1 MNDFLTDIL
10 HMSLTGSIV
19 IIVVLIARVLMRKL
33 PKKYMYLLWGIVGF
47 RLLCPI
53 AFESRFSIFNIRP
66 IRNSVDNVRNLPLI
80 QYGSAHG
87 TPVAE
92 VSSQA
97 AAQTAQ
103 TAATGTIE
111 KINMMPFLLTLLWA
125 AIAVGIVCAIVY
137 KYIAIRHDL
146 KNTKEIKPGMFVG
159 NQVDTPFV
167 MGIIKP
173 KIYMPAGLTEAELEY
188 LTLHEKTHIKRGDTF
203 FKAVGLTAL
212 ALHWFNPLV
221 WIAYAMFVRDME
233 MSCDEAVI
241 AKLGN
246 DVKADYSMSLVSFA
260 QRSNRSKYIV
270 VPIAFSKMLFGR
282 KDVKMRI
289 KNVLGYHGTSKLI
302 STMALVLVAS
312 IGLVCVF
319 NATSRADESEDDETS
334 LATEVTWPSDAKDDQ
349 DVFPDETVVDDNED
363 FSKPITGFDD
373 LGEEV
378 DPEPGSEADS
388 TVMNEDGGSKSKV
401 RKQLEEFGQLAN
413 DPMPEEGPVTVNT
426 PEDELVVD
434 YEPEEVFTP
443 ATGASIKT
451 TKDNIF
457 KKELPVFD
465 GVDVDVTLNL
475 PKGTKVDDNP
485 DLGRFMDPDATL
497 ESDVFSVYYK
507 QGVDVKVFKKMVDTL
522 TSKFGFTGIYPDGA
536 ESTGVQ
542 ALNFVG
548 STKDGLNV
556 TVEQFGN
563 YLRISYYYLDSNE
576 TNSFARLG

>member
-1 MNDFLTDIL
+1 MNDLLTDIL

-19 IIVVLIARVLMRKL
+19 IIVVLIARVVMRKL

-66 IRNSVDNVRNLPLI
+66 IRNSVENVRNLPLI

-97 AAQTAQ
+97 AAEVAKTTA
-103 TAATGTIE
+103 GTIE

-146 KNTKEIKPGMFVG
+146 KNTREVKPGMFVG
-159 NQVDTPFV
+159 HQVDTPFV
-167 MGIIKP
+167 MGILKP
-173 KIYMPAGLTEAELEY
+173 KIYMPAGLTEAELTY
-188 LTLHEKTHIKRGDTF
+188 LTLHEETHIRRGDTF
-203 FKAVGLTAL
+203 FKAVGLIAL
-212 ALHWFNPLV
+212 ALHWFNPLI

-260 QRSNRSKYIV
+260 RRSNRSKYIV
-270 VPIAFSKMLFGR
+270 VPIAFSRMLFGR

-312 IGLVCVF
+312 VGLVCLF
-319 NATSRADESEDDETS
+319 NATSRADESEDEVKAADAGVADVTAVAD
-334 LATEVTWPSDAKDDQ
+334 ATDAADDQ
-349 DVFPDETVVDDNED
+349 AAFPDETAVDGDDDYGVAVDVVSGDD
-363 FSKPITGFDD
+363 
-373 LGEEV
+373 
-378 DPEPGSEADS
+378 DS
-388 TVMNEDGGSKSKV
+388 GSKSKV
-401 RKQLEEFGQLAN
+401 REQLEELGQK
-413 DPMPEEGPVTVNT
+413 DTTPMPEEGPA
-426 PEDELVVD
+426 PDEVSKDADLDVP
-434 YEPEEVFTP
+434 EPEEADEPVK
-443 ATGASIKT
+443 AVNGSIKT

-457 KKELPVFD
+457 NKELPVFD
-465 GVDVDVTLNL
+465 GVAVDVTLNL
-475 PKGTKVDDNP
+475 PKGTKVEDNADLSRFLAP
-485 DLGRFMDPDATL
+485 DTPL

-507 QGVDVKVFKKMVDTL
+507 QGVDRDTFNKMVKTL
-522 TSKFGFTGIYPDGA
+522 TSKFGFTGIDSEYGEDA
-536 ESTGVQ
+536 GVHTY
-542 ALNFVG
+542 NFIG

-563 YLRISYYYLDSNE
+563 YLRISYYYVDSNGS
-576 TNSFARLG
+576 NSFARLG

>member
-1 MNDFLTDIL
+1 MNDLLTDIL

-19 IIVVLIARVLMRKL
+19 IIVVLIARVVMRKL

-66 IRNSVDNVRNLPLI
+66 IRNSVENVRNLPLI

-97 AAQTAQ
+97 AAEVAKTTA
-103 TAATGTIE
+103 GTIE

-146 KNTKEIKPGMFVG
+146 KNTREVKPGMFVG
-159 NQVDTPFV
+159 HQVDTPFV
-167 MGIIKP
+167 MGILKP
-173 KIYMPAGLTEAELEY
+173 KIYMPAGLTEAELTY
-188 LTLHEKTHIKRGDTF
+188 LTLHEETHIRRGDTF
-203 FKAVGLTAL
+203 FKAVGLIAL

-260 QRSNRSKYIV
+260 RRSNRSKYIV
-270 VPIAFSKMLFGR
+270 VPIAFSRMLFGR

-312 IGLVCVF
+312 VGLVCLF
-319 NATSRADESEDDETS
+319 NATSRADESEDEVKAADAGVADVTAVAD
-334 LATEVTWPSDAKDDQ
+334 ATDAADDQ
-349 DVFPDETVVDDNED
+349 AAFPDETAVDGDDDYGVAADVVSGDD
-363 FSKPITGFDD
+363 
-373 LGEEV
+373 
-378 DPEPGSEADS
+378 DS
-388 TVMNEDGGSKSKV
+388 GSKSKV
-401 RKQLEEFGQLAN
+401 KQQIEELGQK
-413 DPMPEEGPVTVNT
+413 DTTPMPEEGPA
-426 PEDELVVD
+426 PDEVSKDADLASP
-434 YEPEEVFTP
+434 EPEEADEPVK
-443 ATGASIKT
+443 AVNGSIKT

-457 KKELPVFD
+457 NKELPVFD
-465 GVDVDVTLNL
+465 GVAVDVTLNL
-475 PKGTKVDDNP
+475 PKGTKVEDNP
-485 DLGRFMDPDATL
+485 DLDRFMIPGTAL
-497 ESDVFSVYYK
+497 EGDTFSIYYK
-507 QGVDVKVFKKMVDTL
+507 ESVSEDTFMKMMDTL
-522 TSKFGFTGIYPDGA
+522 MNDYG
-536 ESTGVQ
+536 
-542 ALNFVG
+542 FVG
-548 STKDGLNV
+548 VEPNGGTARCFCGRTHDGLSV
-556 TVEQFGN
+556 TLEQFGN
-563 YLRISYYYLDSNE
+563 YLRISYYE
-576 TNSFARLG
+576 TDANGENTFARVG

>member
-19 IIVVLIARVLMRKL
+19 IIVVLIARVLMRKF

-92 VSSQA
+92 VSGHTAVKA
-97 AAQTAQ
+97 AET
-103 TAATGTIE
+103 ATGTIE
-111 KINMMPFLLTLLWA
+111 KINVMPFLLTLLWA

-203 FKAVGLTAL
+203 FKAVGLAAL

-319 NATSRADESEDDETS
+319 NATSRADESEDDDVTVV
-334 LATEVTWPSDAKDDQ
+334 TEASDITGEAADTEEDVKVNVEGDQ
-349 DVFPDETVVDDNED
+349 DVFPDETVIDDY
-363 FSKPITGFDD
+363 GM
-373 LGEEV
+373 EV

-522 TSKFGFTGIYPDGA
+522 TSKFGFTGIYPDGG